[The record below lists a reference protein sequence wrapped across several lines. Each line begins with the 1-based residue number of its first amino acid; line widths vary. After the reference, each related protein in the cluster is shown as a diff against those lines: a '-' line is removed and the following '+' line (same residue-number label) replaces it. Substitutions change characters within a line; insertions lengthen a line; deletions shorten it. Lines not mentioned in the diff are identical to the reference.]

1 LGIREVQMAKLRIV
15 DPDGRLDVEAYKGVS
30 DYFFPVP
37 INGQPPN
44 TTNFDNFLDED
55 PDKRADTLQTA
66 VRNLGTRATVTQL
79 RAPPGRGDEPI
90 SSSNCMILAEKD
102 RRRAGKRRARVTVP
116 IPHEFPPDVNFGYLE
131 DYAREIYELYKIA
144 KDPGTSPSE
153 NNRLLNEAH
162 RYMFAVMM
170 LTHCR

>member
-1 LGIREVQMAKLRIV
+1 MAKLRIV
-15 DPDGRLDVEAYKGVS
+15 KPNGKLDVEAYKGVS

-37 INGQPPN
+37 IIGQLPD

-55 PDKRADTLQTA
+55 SDTRADTLQTA
-66 VRNLGTRATVTQL
+66 VKNLGTGATVTQL
-79 RAPPGRGDEPI
+79 KAPPGTGDEPI
-90 SSSNCMILAEKD
+90 SSKNCMILAEKD
-102 RRRAGKRRARVTVP
+102 RRAGKRRARVTVP

-131 DYAREIYELYKIA
+131 DYAKEIYELYKKA
-144 KDPGTSPSE
+144 KDPSTSASD
-153 NNRLLNEAH
+153 NNKLLNEAH